1 MHRLRVQ
8 AALYNLGL
16 TGIPVTNVNNN
27 CSTGSTA
34 LLHAANLIR
43 GGLARCTLALGFER
57 MAPGSLGS
65 HWPDRENPMQAL
77 NAADARAEARL
88 GKNHGPGAPRMFSNG
103 AQEYFELYGGDITH
117 LAKIGEWEG
126 SGVMMGRALIES
138 WAARSVEES

>member
-117 LAKIGEWEG
+117 LAKIGEW
-126 SGVMMGRALIES
+126 VRALG
-138 WAARSVEES
+138 